1 MRRKM
6 KIMEWLII
14 AMILIALIGG
24 IRQVTA
30 KGTAKRQVKMKGVQ
44 YIPMECTAY
53 CTGTIRCD
61 GGPARTG
68 VCAGASRYYGKTAA
82 IYENVGGQPGEFLGY
97 YEVLD
102 TGGDYRIQNG
112 TCLDVYLETEWE
124 CIQWG
129 RKNVLV
135 VMLDGVG

>member
-1 MRRKM
+1 M
-6 KIMEWLII
+6 KRMGVLEWVIVLAITAII
-14 AMILIALIGG
+14 LAWIHDKVIARPTESEIN
-24 IRQVTA
+24 
-30 KGTAKRQVKMKGVQ
+30 

-53 CTGTIRCD
+53 CMGTIRCD
-61 GGPARTG
+61 GGPARKG
-68 VCAGASRYYGKTAA
+68 ICAGASRYYGKTAL
-82 IYENVGGQPGEFLGY
+82 IYENNGGKPGEFLGY

-112 TCLDVYLETEWE
+112 TCLDVYLPTEWE

-135 VMLDGVG
+135 IMVDGKG